1 MTRLFIDGN
10 EVALDQDFNIEYI
23 TENPYFT
30 RKGEYIYDIDIDLR
44 YPQNRQVYKNINRMD
59 VTSTLSN
66 RTAELIV
73 DGVVVIRGIEI
84 VLSTTFRS
92 VSIQIVSGNSQLNYD
107 GNRKIR
113 DFDIP
118 VVNYNAESA
127 VQTLLGTYKSYN
139 AVYTPVVYQE
149 NNRYQTY
156 NKVSNNGDIIMIDD
170 STLIPQYYLFY
181 IIDYIL
187 QSMGFKK
194 GTVNLTYLNLWYR
207 LIIVNS
213 NKKLKPAELL
223 PDWTV
228 SEMLEE
234 IELFFNCILTVDKFT
249 GVYNI
254 TDIGTY
260 FDNAIIY
267 NIDDILDDDVE
278 KNYNDETNYAFVYEK
293 VSYDLDSST
302 YYNYLKLKDGVRE
315 ACTVIDIESYDKA
328 DISKYNDYFSSPVI
342 LHDLK
347 YDVDYV
353 VNNFKVGN
361 QEDVKGLTVIDRF
374 IDEGEDNNQNETV
387 FKIIPAEVDYID
399 VWDEKTGKS
408 VVVPAVKQ
416 ISSVEDDTGEVGVN
430 DLINGDGLFEQDI
443 PDRIKVGIY
452 YGLGKGY
459 YESTGASAT
468 NPNTQVPMSAVDNMA
483 LSYPS
488 IINGTQGL
496 INMPLNYTLALAGD
510 DGLYN
515 KVYKNKREI
524 DTSVEYIFRFVV
536 TERLYDLKNLFCIRN
551 KLYYCKQI
559 KYTISPKGYDKIA
572 EGIFY
577 LAE

>member
-1 MTRLFIDGN
+1 M
-10 EVALDQDFNIEYI
+10 
-23 TENPYFT
+23 
-30 RKGEYIYDIDIDLR
+30 
-44 YPQNRQVYKNINRMD
+44 
-59 VTSTLSN
+59 
-66 RTAELIV
+66 
-73 DGVVVIRGIEI
+73 
-84 VLSTTFRS
+84 
-92 VSIQIVSGNSQLNYD
+92 
-107 GNRKIR
+107 
-113 DFDIP
+113 
-118 VVNYNAESA
+118 
-127 VQTLLGTYKSYN
+127 
-139 AVYTPVVYQE
+139 
-149 NNRYQTY
+149 
-156 NKVSNNGDIIMIDD
+156 
-170 STLIPQYYLFY
+170 
-181 IIDYIL
+181 
-187 QSMGFKK
+187 
-194 GTVNLTYLNLWYR
+194 
-207 LIIVNS
+207 
-213 NKKLKPAELL
+213 L

-374 IDEGEDNNQNETV
+374 IDDGEDNNQNETV

-399 VWDEKTGKS
+399 VWDEKTGKR

-459 YESTGASAT
+459 YESTDASASH
-468 NPNTQVPMSAVDNMA
+468 PNTQVPMSAVDNMA

>member
-30 RKGEYIYDIDIDLR
+30 RKGEYTYDIDIDLR

-59 VTSTLSN
+59 ITSTLSN

-156 NKVSNNGDIIMIDD
+156 NKVSNNGDIIMIDE

-353 VNNFKVGN
+353 INNFKVGN

-374 IDEGEDNNQNETV
+374 IDDGEDNNQNETV

-399 VWDEKTGKS
+399 VWDEKTGKR